1 MSTHPSFLART
12 NGANSPA
19 TKLAECDESLSLIA
33 ADVEQLTTDL
43 ERIRAGASPLA
54 RWLAERDA
62 VLAEKELELTRL
74 ETERLAAQRRA
85 EDAAAALRDTRDLL
99 DEHDGR
105 VTSANREL
113 DDLRS
118 RLAERDRQLE
128 DAERER
134 AFLDV
139 VLAERDEELERRE
152 AELADERAIVAELE
166 VRAATVPAAVDDLEL
181 VAGHVLYAPFAERY
195 RLVASDEPCP
205 KPGEVCDL
213 DGRSFVVTR
222 VGRSPFPADR
232 RPCAFLQPRTA
243 AA

>member
-1 MSTHPSFLART
+1 MTTHPSFLARP
-12 NGANSPA
+12 NDADPAA

-62 VLAEKELELTRL
+62 VLAEKDLELMRL
-74 ETERLAAQRRA
+74 ENERLAAQRRA
-85 EDAAAALRDTRDLL
+85 EDATTSLRDTRELL

-105 VTSANREL
+105 VTSAHREL

-128 DAERER
+128 DAARER
-134 AFLDV
+134 ALLDET
-139 VLAERDEELERRE
+139 LAERDDELARRR
-152 AELADERAIVAELE
+152 AELVEERAAVAELE
-166 VRAATVPAAVDDLEL
+166 ARTMSASVAVDDREA
-181 VAGHVLYAPFAERY
+181 VAGHVLYAPFSEGY

-205 KPGEVCDL
+205 RSGDVQEL
-213 DGRSFVVTR
+213 DGRAFVVTR

>member
-1 MSTHPSFLART
+1 VATHPSFLART
-12 NGANSPA
+12 NDADSPA

-62 VLAEKELELTRL
+62 VLAEKELELTRI
-74 ETERLAAQRRA
+74 ENERLAAQRRA

-139 VLAERDEELERRE
+139 VLAERDEELERRK

-166 VRAATVPAAVDDLEL
+166 VRAAVDDPEP
-181 VAGHVLYAPFAERY
+181 VAGHVLYAPFAEKY

-232 RPCAFLQPRTA
+232 RPCAFLRVRTVA
-243 AA
+243 A

>member
-1 MSTHPSFLART
+1 VATHPSFLART
-12 NGANSPA
+12 DDADSPA

-74 ETERLAAQRRA
+74 ENERLAAQRRA

-105 VTSANREL
+105 VTSANQEL

-118 RLAERDRQLE
+118 RLAERDRRLE

-139 VLAERDEELERRE
+139 ALAERAEELERRE
-152 AELADERAIVAELE
+152 AE
-166 VRAATVPAAVDDLEL
+166 VRAATVPAAVDDPEP

-232 RPCAFLQPRTA
+232 RPCAFLQLRTA

>member
-1 MSTHPSFLART
+1 VATHPSFLART
-12 NGANSPA
+12 NDADSPA

-54 RWLAERDA
+54 RWLAERD
-62 VLAEKELELTRL
+62 
-74 ETERLAAQRRA
+74 
-85 EDAAAALRDTRDLL
+85 
-99 DEHDGR
+99 
-105 VTSANREL
+105 
-113 DDLRS
+113 
-118 RLAERDRQLE
+118 
-128 DAERER
+128 
-134 AFLDV
+134 
-139 VLAERDEELERRE
+139 EELERRK

-166 VRAATVPAAVDDLEL
+166 VRAAVDDPEP
-181 VAGHVLYAPFAERY
+181 VAGHVLYAPFAEKY

-232 RPCAFLQPRTA
+232 RPCAFLRVRTVA
-243 AA
+243 A